1 MTSYCVPITIIFQSL
16 QTELKEVAWRTIRED
31 LDSLESVSDV
41 LLVLDVVIGF
51 LSSVGG
57 EPEQKVSSYL
67 YDVLKYPRPTHGAG
81 PLQSVRVSIL

>member
-1 MTSYCVPITIIFQSL
+1 M
-16 QTELKEVAWRTIRED
+16 
-31 LDSLESVSDV
+31 
-41 LLVLDVVIGF
+41 LDVVIGS

-81 PLQSVRVSIL
+81 PLIISHIRNIFIYSGYVIL